1 MGAFIGMSNQGYH
14 LNTVFSRVNKVFS
27 RANTVFS
34 RVCTRTCGNTVL
46 NNDTAADVWKDCVTD
61 RDTQNILDGGV
72 DMLTRD
78 PNPVAQ
84 CAGKASRLQS
94 DGVWCCGNVQDS
106 LRERALEAEILKK
119 SVPWYIFSIQPIY
132 AVTFRICD
140 ALCGVAELRFGS
152 GCP

>member
-1 MGAFIGMSNQGYH
+1 VF
-14 LNTVFSRVNKVFS
+14 NT
-27 RANTVFS
+27 
-34 RVCTRTCGNTVL
+34 
-46 NNDTAADVWKDCVTD
+46 DTAADVWKDEVTD
-61 RDTQNILDGGV
+61 RDTENTLDGGV

-78 PNPVAQ
+78 PNPVAP

-94 DGVWCCGNVQDS
+94 DGVWCRGNDRWVQDS

-132 AVTFRICD
+132 AVPFRICD
-140 ALCGVAELRFGS
+140 ALCGVAELHFGS